1 MLILN
6 IIFIFLFVIICS
18 DLCIYCFPKTNLV
31 LIPIGYKSREENNII
46 EVFIDL
52 KIINK
57 SNSKETMVSNLN
69 LDVNFFR
76 GKNNQYLKELD
87 YEESIYIYSGSI
99 KKNIHNYWPT
109 TIIKAN
115 SELLIQVILKFR
127 NSDLKNKIKY
137 IWLKIFWENYGHFG
151 ITKKQDGLLVNLNRH
166 NKKELIEIPLKLGYK
181 AIAVKT
187 DLLGSFDNPIETVMD
202 YCKNVT
208 REKDIL
214 TIGETPLA
222 IMQGRYVAPQN
233 LEYNIFSKILCYF
246 FHPTSSL
253 ATACGMQLL
262 IDKIG
267 VTRITFSLILG
278 FLFKC
283 IGIKGVFYRL
293 TGFESSLID
302 DISGTVVPYDKSI
315 VMGPIN
321 TKLFCDKLSKQLDV
335 EVAVVDVND
344 LGGVKILASSN
355 NSINNILK
363 EILKVNPAGN
373 SDEKT
378 PIVLIRNNK

>member
-1 MLILN
+1 MIILK
-6 IIFIFLFVIICS
+6 IIFLFLFLKIFLDFYFNKS
-18 DLCIYCFPKTNLV
+18 LKSNLV
-31 LIPIGYKSREENNII
+31 LEPLDYKYRNKEKNSEVII
-46 EVFIDL
+46 NL

-57 SNSKETMVSNLN
+57 SKHKETMVSNLN
-69 LDVNFFR
+69 LDLDFFQS
-76 GKNNQYLKELD
+76 KNNQYLKDLD

-115 SELLIQVILKFR
+115 SELLIQVILKFK

-151 ITKKQDGLLVNLNRH
+151 ITKKQDGLLVNLNPH

-321 TKLFCDKLSKQLDV
+321 TKLFCDKLSKQLEV